1 MMLSSKLVFRL
12 GAAGVLGLALAGC
25 ATERPKLTEQ
35 ELADLRIQTLE
46 QIKTDQVMAATKF
59 VRRMKTKQDEY
70 EAARAAGQN
79 PREPVFNVLVISGG
93 GDWGAFGAGALKGWG
108 EIQGDKARPEFDVV
122 TGVSTGALIAP
133 FAFLG
138 QSQDYE
144 EICELYRNPKQDW
157 VELKD
162 WFFFLP
168 WRESFTTTKGLRR
181 DVEASLT
188 HERIGRIAG
197 ASEEQRSL
205 IIGTT
210 NLDLGVNRPFPLGEI
225 SERAVKTGEYGRV
238 YDVLMAS
245 SAVPAAFPPEV
256 IDGSLY
262 VDGGTTANMLAGA
275 NIRSDKS
282 LGGLWKKIYPDR
294 KMSKIR
300 IWVIVNNQMSDVPKI
315 VSPTWPSITG
325 EALTTMTRFSNIASM
340 RLLDYQV
347 ELMRKVDGIDVEYFY
362 LAVPD
367 DFRVPVEGT
376 FKKETMRALADL
388 GYQLGSDPKSWHSTL
403 AFE

>member
-1 MMLSSKLVFRL
+1 MQRFLRI
-12 GAAGVLGLALAGC
+12 AALATCLFTIGC
-25 ATERPKLTEQ
+25 ATSRPKLSEQ
-35 ELADLRIQTLE
+35 ELQDLRLQTLE
-46 QIKTDQVMAATKF
+46 QIKTDQVLAATKF
-59 VRRMKTKQDEY
+59 VKRMKLEQDAY
-70 EAARAAGQN
+70 EAEKAAGKN
-79 PREPVFNVLVISGG
+79 PPEPVFNVLVISGG
-93 GDWGAFGAGALKGWG
+93 GDWGAFGAGILKGWG
-108 EIQGDKARPEFDVV
+108 SVEGDLARPQFDIV

-138 QSQDYE
+138 TNDDYDQ
-144 EICELYRNPKQDW
+144 ICELYRNPKQDW

-181 DVEASLT
+181 DVEGHLT
-188 HERIGRIAG
+188 HERIDRIAQQ
-197 ASEEQRSL
+197 SDDERSL

-210 NLDLGVNRPFPLGEI
+210 NLDIGVNRPFSLGRI
-225 SERAVKTGEYGRV
+225 AERAVKSGNYAPV

-275 NIRSDKS
+275 NIRSEKS
-282 LGGLWKKIYPDR
+282 LVGLWKKLYPDR

-300 IWVIVNNQMSDVPKI
+300 IWVIVNNQMADVPKI

-340 RLLDYQV
+340 RLLDYQT
-347 ELMRKVDGIDVEYFY
+347 ELLRKVDGVDVEYFY
-362 LAVPD
+362 VAVPD
-367 DFRVPVEGT
+367 DFRVPVQGT
-376 FKKETMRALADL
+376 FKIETMRALSDL
-388 GYQLGSDPKSWHSTL
+388 GLKMGADPKTWSTSL
-403 AFE
+403 KFE

>member
-1 MMLSSKLVFRL
+1 MQRFLRI
-12 GAAGVLGLALAGC
+12 AALATCLFTIGC
-25 ATERPKLTEQ
+25 ATSRPKLSEQ
-35 ELADLRIQTLE
+35 ELQDLRLQTLE
-46 QIKTDQVMAATKF
+46 QIKTDQVLAATKF
-59 VRRMKTKQDEY
+59 VKRMKLEQDAY
-70 EAARAAGQN
+70 EAEKAAGKN
-79 PREPVFNVLVISGG
+79 PPEPVFNVLVISGG
-93 GDWGAFGAGALKGWG
+93 GDWGAFGAGILKGWG
-108 EIQGDKARPEFDVV
+108 SVEGDLARPQFDIV

-138 QSQDYE
+138 TNDDYDQ
-144 EICELYRNPKQDW
+144 ICELYRNPKQDW

-181 DVEASLT
+181 DVEAHLT
-188 HERIGRIAG
+188 RERIDRIAQQ
-197 ASEEQRSL
+197 SDDERSL

-210 NLDLGVNRPFPLGEI
+210 NLDIGVNRPFSLGRI
-225 SERAVKTGEYGRV
+225 AERAVKSGNYAPV

-275 NIRSDKS
+275 NIRSEKS
-282 LGGLWKKIYPDR
+282 LVGLWKKLYPDR

-300 IWVIVNNQMSDVPKI
+300 IWVIVNNQMADVPKI

-340 RLLDYQV
+340 RLLDYQT
-347 ELMRKVDGIDVEYFY
+347 ELLRKVDGVDVEYFY
-362 LAVPD
+362 VAVPD
-367 DFRVPVEGT
+367 DFRVPVQGT
-376 FKKETMRALADL
+376 FKIETMRALSDL
-388 GYQLGSDPKSWHSTL
+388 GLKMGADPKTWSTSL
-403 AFE
+403 KFE

>member
-1 MMLSSKLVFRL
+1 MQRLLLFAALSACLFIL
-12 GAAGVLGLALAGC
+12 GC
-25 ATERPKLTEQ
+25 ATSRPELSEQ
-35 ELADLRIQTLE
+35 ELRDLRLQTLE
-46 QIKTDQVMAATKF
+46 QIKTDQVLEATKF
-59 VRRMKTKQDEY
+59 VKRMKLEQDEY
-70 EAARAAGQN
+70 ETAKAEGKN
-79 PREPVFNVLVISGG
+79 PREPIFNVLVISGG
-93 GDWGAFGAGALKGWG
+93 GDWGAFGAGILKGWG
-108 EIQGDKARPEFDVV
+108 SVEGDRARPQFDIV

-138 QSQDYE
+138 TNEDYE
-144 EICELYRNPKQDW
+144 QICELYRNPKQDW
-157 VELKD
+157 VQLKD

-181 DVEASLT
+181 DVEEHLT
-188 HERIGRIAG
+188 HERINKIA
-197 ASEEQRSL
+197 AQSADERSL

-210 NLDLGVNRPFPLGEI
+210 NLDIGVNRPFSLGRI
-225 SERAVKTGEYGRV
+225 CERAAKSGDYAPV

-275 NIRSDKS
+275 NIRSEKS
-282 LGGLWKKIYPDR
+282 LVGLWKKIYPDR
-294 KMSKIR
+294 KMSRIR
-300 IWVIVNNQMSDVPKI
+300 IWVIVNNQMADVPKI

-340 RLLDYQV
+340 RLLDYQT
-347 ELMRKVDGIDVEYFY
+347 ELLRKVDGIDVEYFY
-362 LAVPD
+362 VAVPD

-376 FKKETMRALADL
+376 FKIETMRALSDL
-388 GYQLGSDPKSWHSTL
+388 GLKMGADPESWNTSL
-403 AFE
+403 KFE